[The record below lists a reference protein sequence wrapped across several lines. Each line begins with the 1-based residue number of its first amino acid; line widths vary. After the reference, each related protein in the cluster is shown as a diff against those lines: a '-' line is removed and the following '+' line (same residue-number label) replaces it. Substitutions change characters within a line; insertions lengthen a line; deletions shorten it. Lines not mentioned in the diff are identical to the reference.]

1 MNGLFKF
8 LLFARIR
15 FSLAGRGGVYFYAVL
30 AGMLSAVIA
39 LAFQLATRLIL
50 AFLTGADGDGEV
62 SSFLQIPPWRRI
74 FSLAA
79 GGAAAGGILLFAAKR
94 VRKPPTP
101 YMEAVSIGNGYIPVR
116 ANLLRSAAAIVTI
129 GSGASI
135 GREGPLVQTAA
146 VFASMAGRRLNMS
159 TPRLRLLVACSA
171 AGAMAAVFHAP
182 MAGALFVCEIVIGIM
197 SMDMLAPLLVA
208 SCASYLTI
216 CAVGNPN
223 PLYEISGAYLDI
235 NAQTA
240 LLSALL
246 GAAASLLANLWM
258 AWLAKCRRLLNR
270 RAEFLPLRL
279 AAAGVAVGAIAAYYP
294 EVAGNGAHIIRG
306 LVSMDFSLGNVSA
319 VLALKIF
326 SVALFFGMG
335 AVGGVLTPSLTIG
348 GVFGFIFA
356 QLLALAGVPL
366 GAGEVI
372 GFSLLGMAA
381 FFTTAAAAPL
391 TSLML
396 VLEFTMAGR
405 MIFPLIIGV
414 LVSHAVSRLASA
426 KSMYAAEAA
435 GGVKS
440 AFNKPLKDVKVGDLF
455 RKSDN
460 TVAPTTLFR
469 SVAKIFL
476 KNPDFAVYVVSRSNR
491 YLGGILRGDVLAFA
505 KSGALSENVI
515 ADDIMRS
522 DIPTLSPDA
531 GIVDGVKAFSENP
544 AAEEMP
550 MVEADGKFYGIVNRG
565 DIFMAFA
572 EISAR
577 SKFGG

>member
-1 MNGLFKF
+1 M
-8 LLFARIR
+8 
-15 FSLAGRGGVYFYAVL
+15 
-30 AGMLSAVIA
+30 
-39 LAFQLATRLIL
+39 
-50 AFLTGADGDGEV
+50 
-62 SSFLQIPPWRRI
+62 
-74 FSLAA
+74 
-79 GGAAAGGILLFAAKR
+79 
-94 VRKPPTP
+94 
-101 YMEAVSIGNGYIPVR
+101 
-116 ANLLRSAAAIVTI
+116 
-129 GSGASI
+129 
-135 GREGPLVQTAA
+135 
-146 VFASMAGRRLNMS
+146 
-159 TPRLRLLVACSA
+159 
-171 AGAMAAVFHAP
+171 
-182 MAGALFVCEIVIGIM
+182 
-197 SMDMLAPLLVA
+197 
-208 SCASYLTI
+208 
-216 CAVGNPN
+216 
-223 PLYEISGAYLDI
+223 
-235 NAQTA
+235 
-240 LLSALL
+240 
-246 GAAASLLANLWM
+246 
-258 AWLAKCRRLLNR
+258 
-270 RAEFLPLRL
+270 
-279 AAAGVAVGAIAAYYP
+279 GAIAAYYP

-306 LVSMDFSLGNVSA
+306 LVSMNFSLGDVSA

-326 SVALFFGMG
+326 SVAIFFGMG

-356 QLLALAGVPL
+356 QLLALAGAPL
-366 GAGEVI
+366 GTEEII

-414 LVSHAVSRLASA
+414 LVSHAVSRLARA

-505 KSGALSENVI
+505 RSGALSENVI

-522 DIPTLSPDA
+522 DIPTLSPDT
-531 GIVDGVKAFSENP
+531 GIIDGVKAFSENP